1 MEYGIVDMPHGAQET
16 APDEMPCEASLRK
29 IEEAATL
36 LAETADRVFTS
47 ISGKPHSEEGS
58 STAVNSSETAD
69 CLAAD
74 ASGSV
79 WQQDRLNGNGR
90 HLPETQVCI
99 DLPYTRGTVTLV
111 LG

>member
-1 MEYGIVDMPHGAQET
+1 
-16 APDEMPCEASLRK
+16 MPCEASLRK

-47 ISGKPHSEEGS
+47 ISGKPHGEESS
-58 STAVNSSETAD
+58 STAVDSSETAD

-79 WQQDRLNGNGR
+79 WQQDSLNGNGR

-99 DLPYTRGTVTLV
+99 DLPYTCGTRV
-111 LG
+111 LWSSMSSQCFEAL